1 MPAAPKKQTV
11 APANDAKTK
20 VPEEPVKELVKEV
33 LKEPVVQPAKA
44 AEPVAAKKPRVT
56 KATTAAAKTE
66 ATEPAVPVAATSTEE
81 GAETPSATE
90 NAVQVLADK
99 IGALAALLKD
109 IQSSLK
115 PVLKEHDKLR
125 KVVERIQKKRENA
138 RKSPSGFAKPNKI
151 SDELCDFIGVPH
163 GTEKSRTDITRY
175 INAYVK
181 EHNLN
186 KPTNRR
192 VILPDEKLKK
202 ILKINNEE
210 EVTFFIL
217 QRLISHHFPSLSAKN
232 AAAAAAAVAAT

>member
-1 MPAAPKKQTV
+1 MPVAPKKQTPSAAVVAPVPTEVIATPVKAEAVKKPTKAAPAAKV
-11 APANDAKTK
+11 APAPK
-20 VPEEPVKELVKEV
+20 VEEPVVATA
-33 LKEPVVQPAKA
+33 PVSAGEDVVTDGQAPA
-44 AEPVAAKKPRVT
+44 AENV
-56 KATTAAAKTE
+56 
-66 ATEPAVPVAATSTEE
+66 
-81 GAETPSATE
+81 
-90 NAVQVLADK
+90 VQVLADK
-99 IGALAALLKD
+99 IGTLATLLKD

-125 KVVERIQKKRENA
+125 KIVERIQKKRDNA

-186 KPTNRR
+186 KPSNRR

-217 QRLISHHFPSLSAKN
+217 QRLISHHFPSLAAKN
-232 AAAAAAAVAAT
+232 AAAAAVAVAAT